1 MKKRTLRRCMAEEI
15 REDFLGQITGGI
27 ALRQIDPEDDY
38 VPTYDEHGV
47 EID

>member
-15 REDFLGQITGGI
+15 RADVLGQITGGI
-27 ALRQIDPEDDY
+27 VVRQVEPDY
-38 VPTYDEHGV
+38 VPTYDANGV